1 MTALSDAKITKKTR
15 VTIWQSRR
23 TTVPITFLIPL
34 ITSAGL
40 LFFLVNQNIKEIAKK
55 DFKADIEII
64 KQAINEELSD
74 YFKQD
79 NRTNKDAIS
88 LILRNRKISDELDD
102 IFKSHIEYS
111 IFIVDESR
119 NLIPASIKHKK
130 ILKPRN

>member
-1 MTALSDAKITKKTR
+1 MTSLSDAKITKKTR
-15 VTIWQSRR
+15 VTIWQSLR